1 MAATPYQT
9 VYDAFLSKVEEDQW
23 DDLDSISVYEA
34 DWLTILEGALPYFKF
49 PRISLERDTEGFVEL
64 LGNAEIQILAT
75 YMKLEWLT
83 RTILTWENI
92 RAFYSEADFSQANLL
107 DKLIKLQEITERR
120 ADKLQHL
127 YYRSIEGR
135 PYPFSNLAGK
145 QE

>member
-1 MAATPYQT
+1 MAGTPYQT
-9 VYDAFLSKVEEDQW
+9 VFDAFLAKVEEDQW
-23 DDLDSISVYEA
+23 DDFAFIAVYEA

-127 YYRSIEGR
+127 YYRSIEGK
-135 PYPFSNLAGK
+135 PYPFSTLAGK